1 MAEAEPSELELKII
15 KQIEFYFG
23 DHNLPRDRFLQEKI
37 VENNG
42 WIPLSVLMT
51 FNRLKSLST
60 DTDVI
65 MAALKKST
73 NNVVEISEDGQS
85 LQRSAA
91 NPIEIVTE
99 DKRVDMKSRTV
110 YVKGFPPETSLEQIE
125 NFITTF
131 GQVNYIRMR
140 RYKDRNFK
148 GSIFVEFCKQEDAVK
163 FVNGE
168 NITFQESELERLY
181 QKNYYEK
188 KRKER
193 AETKLAKRLTAGGQ
207 QNNSDDEDAENDN
220 QEEKEEVPDYEKG
233 CIMYFKDVGEQTSR
247 EDLKEIFGEFESISF
262 VDFSRND
269 TEGYIRFTEGDG
281 ATRAIEKVKEKN
293 DGKIVIRDVESTVK
307 VLADDEEKQY
317 WIKYNA
323 DRVKMKE
330 KRRKRKVNTRKDGN
344 KKRFGKGRGKRG
356 RTNDDNDDDT
366 EEPAAKQEKTE

>member
-15 KQIEFYFG
+15 KQIE
-23 DHNLPRDRFLQEKI
+23 
-37 VENNG
+37 
-42 WIPLSVLMT
+42 
-51 FNRLKSLST
+51 SLST

-181 QKNYYEK
+181 HPDVNIWMQSFTRKNYYEK

-207 QNNSDDEDAENDN
+207 QNNSDDEDAENDD